1 MVSPRWTKNTNATH
15 REDPFVTVIDQ
26 TQEAVQ
32 DYSNRALDTLVLW
45 TEVNQKVAR
54 QLLDLSANTAKE
66 GLQLLTQVQSANID
80 ALRGAIGAIS
90 ERQGAVEEF
99 QRNPADWYRNTALAG
114 IEQAKQSFQV
124 LQGNTQALTRWADA
138 VRGTTTEATEH
149 VRDAFETVANR
160 VREDAAATAK
170 AVKAPVAPAAKP
182 APRAKA

>member
-1 MVSPRWTKNTNATH
+1 MSSNG
-15 REDPFVTVIDQ
+15 EDPFMTVIDQ

-54 QLLDLSANTAKE
+54 QLLDLSATSAKE

-80 ALRGAIGAIS
+80 ALRSAVTAVS
-90 ERQGAVEEF
+90 ERQGAVEEY

-114 IEQAKQSFQV
+114 IEQAKQGFQV
-124 LQGNTQALTRWADA
+124 LQGNAQALTHYAET
-138 VRGTTTEATEH
+138 VRGTTTEATQA
-149 VRDAFETVANR
+149 VRDAFETVATK

-170 AVKAPVAPAAKP
+170 ATQAPVAPAAKP
-182 APRAKA
+182 APKAKA

>member
-1 MVSPRWTKNTNATH
+1 M
-15 REDPFVTVIDQ
+15 TVIDQ

-54 QLLDLSANTAKE
+54 QLLDLSATSAKE

-80 ALRGAIGAIS
+80 ALRGAVTAIS

-124 LQGNTQALTRWADA
+124 LQGNAQALTRYAET
-138 VRGTTTEATEH
+138 VRGTTTEATQA
-149 VRDAFETVANR
+149 VRDAFETVAIK
-160 VREDAAATAK
+160 VREDATATAK
-170 AVKAPVAPAAKP
+170 AAQAPVAPAAKP
-182 APRAKA
+182 AAKTKA